1 MRWLIAATLLLL
13 LSAAPAAAEKRIA
26 LSFDD
31 VPRGRGAFFTPAE
44 RTVRLIAGLHQ
55 AGVKQAVFYVVPG
68 QIGHDDGVGGDARI
82 EAYVAA
88 GHVIA
93 DHSFTHRHLS
103 ELSADEY
110 LADIDR
116 AEAWLKGREARRPWF
131 RFPFLDEGGTDK
143 AKRDAVRAG
152 LKARGLTNG
161 YVTAD
166 GSDWNLE
173 ALTQQARDASKPMDM
188 AALREL
194 YVGTMVG
201 AADFADRLS
210 QKTWG
215 RQPAQII
222 LLHETDIAALF
233 IADLVAALR
242 KDGWTIITAD
252 EAYAD
257 PIAKLAPDVPSANG
271 TLVEL
276 AAWEKGVPAPRWY
289 ERNDTDLANRL
300 FAERVLHEKAAAPA
314 KMIRTRDLLPRVL
327 WRLGNGA

>member
-1 MRWLIAATLLLL
+1 MRWLIAALLLL
-13 LSAAPAAAEKRIA
+13 LSAAPAAADKRIA

-31 VPRGRGAFFTPAE
+31 VPRGRGAFFTPDE
-44 RTVRLIAGLHQ
+44 RTQRLIAGLRR
-55 AGVKQAVFYVVPG
+55 AGVKQAAFFVVPG
-68 QIGHDDGVGGDARI
+68 QIGHDDGVGGAERI
-82 EAYVAA
+82 AAYVAA

-93 DHSFTHRHLS
+93 DHSFTHRHLT
-103 ELSADEY
+103 ELSAAEY

-131 RFPFLDEGGTDK
+131 RFPFLDEGGADK
-143 AKRDAVRAG
+143 AKRDTVRAG
-152 LKARGLTNG
+152 LKARGLING

-166 GSDWNLE
+166 GSDWNME
-173 ALTQQARDASKPMDM
+173 TLTQQAKAVDKPMDM
-188 AALREL
+188 AALRDL

-201 AADFADRLS
+201 AADFADQLS

-257 PIAKLAPDVPSANG
+257 PIARLTPDVPSANG

-276 AAWEKGVPAPRWY
+276 AAWEKGVPPPRWY
-289 ERNDTDLANRL
+289 DRNNTDLANRL
-300 FAERVLHEKAAAPA
+300 FAERVLHEKAVAPA
-314 KMIRTRDLLPRVL
+314 K
-327 WRLGNGA
+327 